1 MFKKI
6 SAIVLK
12 VILTAIF
19 IIGLFVTIFGGLAAG
34 SILEV
39 MKTSPEIDAESIKYE
54 MSENSTIVDKDG
66 NELESIRTSE
76 YREIIEYDE
85 MPEDLKNAFVA
96 VEDERFYE
104 HHGIDPFSIVGSM
117 LTNIEQGSIVRGG
130 STLTQQ
136 LARNTYLSNDQ
147 TYERKIKEIFLA
159 LQIEEKLSKD
169 EILEAYMN
177 RVFLGQNSFGVQA
190 AARTYFNK
198 EAKDLSLAECAAI
211 AGIVQSPT
219 NFALYKAIP
228 TSEITDQKVLGEF
241 SIDGQKYSAV
251 YNEAPLER
259 EKYVLK
265 KMLENGYINE
275 NQYQDAISE
284 DIASEI
290 QPPERNIENTSSY
303 FNTLLEKQVVKKLM
317 DIYKINENQAWD
329 RLNYGGLKITTTID
343 PEMQE
348 RLEDVYNNFSS
359 YIVGS
364 SAGWNSA
371 PLLSLKYD
379 QYGNIVGKDN
389 KLIYWKR
396 SNILNDNNE
405 ISLRPEEAY
414 YDDKGNMIL
423 DTSKVKLNQTNL
435 ILSDYYT
442 LDDENSN
449 LRTHKS
455 GFIKFTS
462 NDSIYKDKDG
472 KIVIASSYLNNHKDL
487 FLTNESGN
495 ISINKDYYDIDLEG
509 VIQPQAS
516 TVIVDQK
523 NGQIQAI
530 MGGRN
535 QQGIRVFNRASS
547 QPRQPGSSIKPIATY
562 TPALDNGYSLATG
575 IDDVPFMRNEEG
587 EIWPENVYKS
597 YKGIVSLRKSIE
609 FSINTNAVR
618 TLDDVG
624 IDTSKKYLKNFGIIK
639 DNPKEDNFISKEEN
653 GQVNDENL
661 AALGLGA
668 MTRGLTTL
676 DMVGAYAALANS
688 GEYIEPL
695 TFSKIEDNKGKEIFT
710 TEDAIHNKV
719 TSPETAYQMTSAL
732 QSTAESYGTI
742 GLNGND
748 FAAKTGTSDDNTDF
762 WCMGYTPQ
770 YTVGLWIGAD
780 NQNLSLSGYSY
791 QVAGSFWS
799 TINSKILEGKE
810 QEKFTEPEG
819 IIHAKVD
826 TISGMLPTQASYA
839 DPRGTVIDEIFS
851 KDNLPKEEDDMHVWM
866 TVDSR
871 NNLLASMT
879 TPDHF
884 KANRAFVDRK
894 GSYDPNLWDGILP
907 EDWKYGPP
915 SGYSDLGE
923 EEPEEEDD
931 EDKEDDEEK
940 DKDKEEDEEKD
951 KNGEE
956 EGDDADSLKPIT
968 DALNQIITDTR
979 RKANN

>member
-19 IIGLFVTIFGGLAAG
+19 ILGLFFTIVGGLAAG

-39 MKTSPEIDAESIKYE
+39 MKTSPEIDPESIKYE

-66 NELESIRTSE
+66 KELESIRTSE
-76 YREIIEYDE
+76 YREIIEYKE
-85 MPEDLKNAFVA
+85 MPQHLKDAFIA
-96 VEDERFYE
+96 VEDERFYD
-104 HHGIDPFSIVGSM
+104 HSGIDPLSIIGSM

-147 TYERKIKEIFLA
+147 TYERKIKEIYLA
-159 LQIEEKLSKD
+159 LNIEKELSKD

-177 RVFLGQNSFGVQA
+177 RVFLGQNSYGVQA

-219 NFALYKAIP
+219 NYALYKSIL
-228 TSEITDQKVLGEF
+228 TSEITDQRVLGDF
-241 SIDGQKYSAV
+241 SIDGQKYSAI

-259 EKYVLK
+259 QKYVLK

-275 NQYQDAISE
+275 SQYQEALSE

-317 DIYKINENQAWD
+317 DIYNIDEKQAWEK
-329 RLNYGGLKITTTID
+329 LNYGGLKITTSID
-343 PEMQE
+343 SDMQKK
-348 RLEDVYNNFSS
+348 LEDVYDNFSS

-364 SAGWNSA
+364 SVGWNSA
-371 PLLSLKYD
+371 PLLNLKYD
-379 QYGNIVGKDN
+379 NYRNILNRDG
-389 KLIYWKR
+389 KLIYWSK
-396 SNILNDNNE
+396 NNLLNNNNE
-405 ISLRPEEAY
+405 VKLRPDEAY
-414 YDDKGNMIL
+414 YNDQGDLIINSYKL
-423 DTSKVKLNQTNL
+423 KLNQTNL
-435 ILSDYYT
+435 IFGDYYS
-442 LDDENSN
+442 LDEENSN
-449 LRTHKS
+449 LRTHKTGS
-455 GFIKFTS
+455 IKFTS
-462 NDSIYKDKDG
+462 NDSISKDDDNNI
-472 KIVIASSYLNNHKDL
+472 KISSSYLNDHKDMIIDDGSG
-487 FLTNESGN
+487 FLSF
-495 ISINKDYYDIDLEG
+495 NKDYYDIDLEG

-523 NGQIQAI
+523 TGLVQAI

-535 QQGIRVFNRASS
+535 QQGIGILNRASS

-562 TPALDNGYSLATG
+562 TPALDNGYNLATG

-609 FSINTNAVR
+609 FSVNTNAVR
-618 TLDDVG
+618 TLDDIG

-639 DNPKEDNFISKEEN
+639 ENPNDDNFISKDEN
-653 GQVNDENL
+653 SKVNDENL

-668 MTRGLTTL
+668 MTKGLTTL
-676 DMVGAYAALANS
+676 DMVGAYQALAND

-695 TFSKIEDNKGKEIFT
+695 TFSKIEDTNGKTIFSSK
-710 TEDAIHNKV
+710 DAIKNKV

-732 QSTAESYGTI
+732 KSTAESYGTI

-748 FAAKTGTSDDNTDF
+748 FAAKTGTSDNNIDF
-762 WCMGYTPQ
+762 WCVGYTPQ
-770 YTVGLWIGAD
+770 YTIGLWVGAD
-780 NQNLSLSGYSY
+780 NQNISLSGYSY

-799 TINSKILEGKE
+799 TITQKILEGRE
-810 QEKFTEPEG
+810 IESFTEPDG

-826 TISGMLPTQASYA
+826 TISGKLPTQASLA

-851 KDNLPKEEDDMHVWM
+851 KDNLPQEEDDMHVWM

-871 NNLLASMT
+871 NNQLASMV
-879 TPDHF
+879 TPDYF
-884 KANRAFVDRK
+884 KVNRSFVDRK
-894 GSYDPNLWDGILP
+894 GSYDPSQWNGIIP
-907 EDWKYGPP
+907 EDWNYGPP
-915 SGYSDLGE
+915 TTYSNLGA
-923 EEPEEEDD
+923 EEPK
-931 EDKEDDEEK
+931 DKEDSEANEDEIDK
-940 DKDKEEDEEKD
+940 DKDKDKGEKD
-951 KNGEE
+951 SQ
-956 EGDDADSLKPIT
+956 DPIKPIT
-968 DALNQIITDTR
+968 DALNEIIDDVKR
-979 RKANN
+979 DN